1 MGTVCAGG
9 LGSKRA
15 RAPGRYLR
23 YLRKVGYLTA
33 RRGTIVPIAVR
44 EVAVAAA
51 CVRTC
56 PTKPTGAAVQLEIV
70 PRPLPD
76 SKTWRGATPGPQG
89 PVGMPP
95 DNGCWE

>member
-70 PRPLPD
+70 PRPLARLENMA
-76 SKTWRGATPGPQG
+76 RGNPWTPRAGRDAP
-89 PVGMPP
+89 
-95 DNGCWE
+95 